1 MVTTYQCSFCAY
13 MTTRLYNLNRHSKT
27 VHKVNDEDYSS
38 KSTPRHC
45 LPYHCTHCQYTTTRA
60 YNFKRHCQS
69 VHKKIID
76 PHNSNN
82 GSLENMNLQ
91 SLDKECCEERQRI
104 KKPIV
109 ITSTGSTFLL
119 E

>member
-1 MVTTYQCSFCAY
+1 MMKTYQCPYCVYVTS
-13 MTTRLYNLNRHSKT
+13 RIYNLKRHNKS
-27 VHKVNDEDYSS
+27 VHKANVEASS
-38 KSTPRHC
+38 SQGHHMT
-45 LPYHCTHCQYTTTRA
+45 YHCPYCQYATKRA

-76 PHNSNN
+76 PHNSDN